1 LRWDAADSLVVD
13 VDLLAI
19 VVELLAI
26 AVELFDSSGPG
37 SSSVKD

>member
-26 AVELFDSSGPG
+26 AVEPFDSSGPG